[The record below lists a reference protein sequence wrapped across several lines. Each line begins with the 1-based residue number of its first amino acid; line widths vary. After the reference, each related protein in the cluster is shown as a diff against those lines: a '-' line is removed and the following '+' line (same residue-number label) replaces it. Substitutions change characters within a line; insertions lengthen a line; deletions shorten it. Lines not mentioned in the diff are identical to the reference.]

1 MATANYYDLHAKS
14 VRIIWYPNGKGGP
27 IGAGHPTG
35 PVLEYSD
42 GSQDITASG
51 ADLVVG
57 TQTKAGTF
65 VTAVVRKNGIVPG
78 AVTSIGVLIPDA
90 VVGSQ
95 PVPIDTL
102 GVLAIHRPIA
112 AISPGQLESYTKL
125 KLTGTA
131 SRVELPL

>member
-1 MATANYYDLHAKS
+1 
-14 VRIIWYPNGKGGP
+14 
-27 IGAGHPTG
+27 
-35 PVLEYSD
+35 
-42 GSQDITASG
+42 
-51 ADLVVG
+51 
-57 TQTKAGTF
+57 